1 MTNAMPSLGLF
12 KATSRV
18 LYVSLIVLAIL
29 IQMPN
34 TNALKHSFIANH
46 DARFF
51 IGPIGLPYGFLKE
64 GIYSLRISQFRINT
78 SSNGGAGNGRKSKHG
93 QSNSMTD
100 KDIIREMD
108 GLHPGFLLKRFDN
121 EAEFATFEETIIEDP
136 TRCGFGGMEHEI
148 DEHSFEDQNYGN
160 IRSLLDADSNADSDV
175 DAGVDTDTAIP
186 IPIHVVDDHVATGP
200 GVFDGGPDGIFI
212 SMKHP
217 KQWKPNE
224 PTVHHKFTVQEEGYY
239 FLFYQICLSESTKN
253 EKYLFK
259 EVRSSFKLDFEYRN
273 YDLMGKISF
282 LTAGEMLLP
291 HMYLYF
297 SVSYALLLFLWVR
310 RLSGE
315 GFGGGFGGGFG
326 MARKPTVYAI
336 HHLMSSV
343 LLLKVLSIFFESVRY
358 HYIRVNGHAELWVSF

>member
-1 MTNAMPSLGLF
+1 MPSLRLF
-12 KATSRV
+12 IATSRV
-18 LYVSLIVLAIL
+18 FHVSLVVLVIL
-29 IQMPN
+29 IQMPTS

-51 IGPIGLPYGFLKE
+51 IGPIGLPYGFLEE

-78 SSNGGAGNGRKSKHG
+78 SSHGAGTGTGTGTGTGRKSKYG
-93 QSNSMTD
+93 QSNPMTD
-100 KDIIREMD
+100 EDIFAEMD

-121 EAEFATFEETIIEDP
+121 EAEFASFQETIIEDP
-136 TRCGFGGMEHEI
+136 SRCGFGGLEDEI
-148 DEHSFEDQNYGN
+148 DEHFFEDQNDGN
-160 IRSLLDADSNADSDV
+160 SRSLLDADTDTTADTTADT
-175 DAGVDTDTAIP
+175 DTDTAI
-186 IPIHVVDDHVATGP
+186 HVIDDHVATGP
-200 GVFDGGPDGIFI
+200 GVFDGGPDGIFV

-239 FLFYQICLSESTKN
+239 FLFYQICLSEKTKN

-273 YDLMGKISF
+273 YDLMGNISY
-282 LTAGEMLLP
+282 LTAGEMPLP

-297 SVSYALLLFLWVR
+297 SVSYALMLFLWVR

-315 GFGGGFGGGFG
+315 GFGGGFG
-326 MARKPTVYAI
+326 MARKPVVYAI